1 MTKDSKMVMIND
13 MMRVCVNAIDKE
25 IDKEIG
31 SFYGIY
37 NILR

>member
-1 MTKDSKMVMIND
+1 MVMIND